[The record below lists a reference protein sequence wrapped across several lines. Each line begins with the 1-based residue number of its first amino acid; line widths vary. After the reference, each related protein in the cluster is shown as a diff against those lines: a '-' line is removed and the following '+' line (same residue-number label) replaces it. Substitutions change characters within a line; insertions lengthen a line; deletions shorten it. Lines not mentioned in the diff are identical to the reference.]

1 MSPPAVAASPSPSP
15 SPSSSSPPAAA
26 GWSARS
32 DHLNAILVREV
43 QQAVKGRAF
52 AMTILIALTVVIV
65 VATRTM
71 GRARYATTPGREVF
85 DAGLALL
92 APLILFVVPM
102 QAFQSMRLELR
113 SGIVEQLLLTRLSPR
128 AILTGKLQ
136 AAMVQF
142 VLYVSLLSPLLATS
156 YLLRGIDLPTIGLTM
171 VFGFVMCLV
180 ATAFAVSSAA
190 QAMLPSLQAIANLAT
205 ALGLGILTVMTM
217 AFVASSGYS
226 RAMAWWWSSGTVLPV
241 ASGIVLLAMVTML
254 LSLLV
259 ARCHLLHAFE
269 NRSTGFRALLFVCL
283 PLAVAWVFAC
293 NEARH
298 RGSLLLGLGAGLLV
312 VGAAFALFLVTE
324 PRALSVRV
332 RAHVPANGLA
342 ALLAS
347 PFLPG
352 RDRGLLSLLLFF
364 ILLVPMFLLGST
376 LASSSLRAEWG
387 LRFLALGST
396 YTMIYAALLHWLRG
410 RLPET
415 QGGSHTARFLAPV
428 LIAAACI
435 VPTLVDVFVRGEVDD
450 WHVGHALN
458 PFWTINHLLW
468 QQERWSKAMPVVLLV
483 LVAVVTWRLPAMLR
497 GVAEVQRA
505 ASARRRGQI
514 DA

>member
-1 MSPPAVAASPSPSP
+1 MSSPTVEATPA
-15 SPSSSSPPAAA
+15 SSPPPPAAPS

-32 DHLNAILVREV
+32 DRLNAILVREV

-52 AMTILIALTVVIV
+52 AMTVLIALIIVIV

-71 GRARYATTPGREVF
+71 GRVRYSTTPGREVF

-92 APLILFVVPM
+92 APLVLFVVPM

-113 SGIVEQLLLTRLSPR
+113 GGIVEQLLLTRLAPR
-128 AILTGKLQ
+128 AILAGKLQ

-142 VLYVSLLSPLLATS
+142 VLYASLLSPLLATS

-190 QAMLPSLQAIANLAT
+190 QAMVPSLQAVANLAT
-205 ALGLGILTVMTM
+205 ALGLGVATVMTM
-217 AFVASSGYS
+217 AFVGSGGYS
-226 RAMAWWWSSGTVLPV
+226 RVMAWWWSSGTVLPV
-241 ASGIVLLAMVTML
+241 ASGIVLLALVTTL
-254 LSLLV
+254 LSLLI

-269 NRSTGFRALLFVCL
+269 NRSTGFRALLFACP
-283 PLAVAWVFAC
+283 PLAVLWVLTC

-298 RGSLLLGLGAGLLV
+298 HGPLLVGLGTGLLV
-312 VGAAFALFLVTE
+312 VGAAFAVFLVTE
-324 PRALSVRV
+324 QRAMSVRV
-332 RAHVPANGLA
+332 RAHAPRGRLT

-352 RDRGLLSLLLFF
+352 RDRGLLALLLFLA
-364 ILLVPMFLLGST
+364 LLAPLSLVGST
-376 LASSSLRAEWG
+376 LASSSLRVEWG
-387 LRFLALGST
+387 ARFLVLGGS
-396 YTMIYAALLHWLRG
+396 YTVFYAAVLHWLRG

-415 QGGSHTARFLAPV
+415 QAGSHAARFLAPV

-435 VPTLVDVFVRGEVDD
+435 VPALVDVFVSGEVDR

-458 PFWTINHLLW
+458 PFWTIAHVSW
-468 QQERWSKAMPVVLLV
+468 HDERWAKALPVALLMLVVAAVL
-483 LVAVVTWRLPAMLR
+483 RLPAVLR
-497 GVAEVQRA
+497 GVAEVQQA
-505 ASARRRGQI
+505 ASARRRGRI